1 MHTTTTTTGTGYDL
15 RHGLTLQETA
25 HGLTVCG
32 HPHRQYKARH
42 ELKRHGARWN
52 ATRRQ
57 WEATTPHDC
66 DTLRRWLTH
75 QEPATAAQGVNVTS
89 LL

>member
-1 MHTTTTTTGTGYDL
+1 MHTTTTNGEA
-15 RHGLTLQETA
+15 RPPQGLTLQETA
-25 HGLTVCG
+25 DGLAVIG
-32 HPHRQYKARH
+32 HPHRTYKARH

-75 QEPATAAQGVNVTS
+75 QEPAAAAPSTTYIYII
-89 LL
+89 